1 MMLDAAPR
9 PHPRLR
15 RRPLPRSGRGESAS
29 GLQADHTEPGDKLID
44 KRRRHV
50 RAQRRGGRK
59 DREFPMSTTAPT
71 PPIKSYYENYWST
84 GKQVYSGSN
93 QGYAANFRRWMAEEL
108 RDLPAGAP
116 ILEVGC
122 GDGAFT
128 TELAKYSSFV
138 TALDLSASQI
148 EENRRRFPGIAFA
161 QHDVAEPLPFPDADR
176 LVMISSGGPGPNPSY
191 DYVSGADVLDWRA
204 AEQDFDGIGAM
215 GRSVRRIMQAEASES
230 VLVASVTANFFA
242 TIGWPVVAG
251 RLPDRGD
258 EPGGLAAVMRQRG
271 WRRLFNGD
279 PATVGRTVTLDARPA
294 TIVGVLETVD
304 GLHDALWVC
313 AAICVVGAAA
323 CWVVLRDLAFDEQA
337 SPASEPL
344 AAEPAVELVA

>member
-1 MMLDAAPR
+1 M
-9 PHPRLR
+9 
-15 RRPLPRSGRGESAS
+15 
-29 GLQADHTEPGDKLID
+29 
-44 KRRRHV
+44 
-50 RAQRRGGRK
+50 

-161 QHDVAEPLPFPDADR
+161 QHDVAEPLPFPDAAFDVAWCSEVLEHLFDPAFALREMHRVLRPGGR
-176 LVMISSGGPGPNPSY
+176 LLVTVPYHGGLKN
-191 DYVSGADVLDWRA
+191 VLDVASRPYGDSAWSGKPAAVVSVSPGAIGAFGANHHLRQSLVFLDMPTLQQPEAYVGHA
-204 AEQDFDGIGAM
+204 AE
-215 GRSVRRIMQAEASES
+215 
-230 VLVASVTANFFA
+230 L
-242 TIGWPVVAG
+242 
-251 RLPDRGD
+251 
-258 EPGGLAAVMRQRG
+258 
-271 WRRLFNGD
+271 
-279 PATVGRTVTLDARPA
+279 
-294 TIVGVLETVD
+294 
-304 GLHDALWVC
+304 
-313 AAICVVGAAA
+313 
-323 CWVVLRDLAFDEQA
+323 FDENGKLKNEGTEKFLRAFMQKFA
-337 SPASEPL
+337 DW
-344 AAEPAVELVA
+344 VETHA